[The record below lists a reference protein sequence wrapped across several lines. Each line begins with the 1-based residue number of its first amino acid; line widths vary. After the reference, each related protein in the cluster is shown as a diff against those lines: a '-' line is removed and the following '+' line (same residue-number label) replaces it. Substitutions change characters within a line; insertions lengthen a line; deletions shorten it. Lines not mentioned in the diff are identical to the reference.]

1 MAFLTRGPIDLAPLV
16 AQVSDGACGAV
27 TTFAGV
33 VRNHHG
39 GRPVDRLEYSAYDA
53 MAEAEC
59 GRIVAEAV
67 ERWPVR
73 VALQHRV
80 GALAI
85 GDLAV
90 AIAVGS
96 SHRTAAFEAC
106 RYLIETV
113 KSRVPIW
120 KKEFYSDGSVEW
132 VDPTRAPALSQA
144 GDPS

>member
-1 MAFLTRGPIDLAPLV
+1 MAFLTRAPIDLAPLV
-16 AQVSDGACGAV
+16 LQVSTDAFGAI
-27 TTFAGV
+27 TTFTGV

-39 GRPVDRLEYSAYDA
+39 GRAVDRLEYSAYDA
-53 MAEAEC
+53 MAEGEC
-59 GRIVAEAV
+59 ARIVAEA
-67 ERWPVR
+67 EARWPVR

-96 SHRTAAFEAC
+96 GHRAAAFEAC

-113 KSRVPIW
+113 KVRVPIW
-120 KKEFYSDGSVEW
+120 KKEFYTDGTVEW
-132 VDPTRAPALSQA
+132 VDPTRVPALNPA
-144 GDPS
+144 GDIA